1 MQGTQN
7 VMTVYS
13 RTSCA
18 APCVRLVLDA
28 GVEVRPVVRGT
39 TAAACVAVSGPSAT
53 TRRALNPAAARV
65 AMPGCQL
72 GGLAGR
78 GGLWAHHADGACLTA
93 S

>member
-7 VMTVYS
+7 VMYS

-18 APCVRLVLDA
+18 APCARLLLDA

-39 TAAACVAVSGPSAT
+39 TAAAVALSGPSAT
-53 TRRALNPAAARV
+53 TRRALNPAAARI
-65 AMPGCQL
+65 AMLDCLL